1 MVAQFAKL
9 FGLTAAAVILGAL
22 ALSATAT
29 GAESDLALSY
39 STAAAKWSEAL
50 PLGNG
55 RLGAML
61 FGGTESERI
70 QINES
75 TLWGGRPHDYTP
87 PEGAKSLTELRQRV
101 FAGDIRGAE
110 KLSERLMGRP
120 KLLAPYQP
128 FCDLRIHF
136 PGHSVVA
143 DYHRGLQLDEA
154 VSTVSYRVD
163 GVSFH
168 REVFASRPDQVLV
181 VRLTADQPGKQ
192 TFSIGM
198 DSPQPGARVQVA
210 GMNAI
215 HLAGQIQPRQN
226 PGSSWV
232 GSWDA
237 PGMKFAGYLLVQAEG
252 GTVHGAG
259 DQLEV
264 VGADAVTVLFS
275 NATGFR
281 SYKDIGGD
289 ADGEA
294 IRRVRLASGHSYEQ
308 LRRRHVDDFQ
318 GLFSRVRLQLWRAA
332 RPQETSERL
341 RDFSTTNDPSLAAL
355 YYQFA
360 RYLLISSSRPGGQPA
375 NLQGIW
381 NEDLLPAWGSKWTT
395 NINLQMNYWPA
406 ETGNLWDTEGP
417 LWSMIGELR
426 VTGADTARTLY
437 NSRGWVLHH
446 NTDLWRATTPV
457 DGPWGM
463 WPVGG
468 VWLSN
473 QMWDHYEYSQDRE
486 FLRREAYPAMKEA
499 ARFVLDMLV
508 PAPPGT
514 PFAGKLVTNPSI
526 SPENQYLL
534 NGARGH
540 LTYAPSMDIELISEL
555 FDNCQR
561 ASEILGVDADLRSEL
576 QRAQRRLPPLQ
587 IGKHGGLQEWIE
599 DYDEAEPDHRHTSHL
614 YALYP
619 GSGIDLERTPQLAA
633 AARRTLELRGDGGT
647 GWSKAWRVALWAR
660 LRDGEH
666 AYRILRSLISS
677 STLPDLFDVGPPF
690 QIDGNFGGAAGIA
703 EMLLQSGHGEIVL
716 LPALPRAWKEG
727 VVAGLRARGGAT
739 VGFEWHNGRLT
750 TVNIHSNIKGQFRI
764 RYEAESTAVDMQPGR
779 DVVLDGNLRVRQS
792 SNF

>member
-1 MVAQFAKL
+1 VIARFAKL
-9 FGLTAAAVILGAL
+9 FGLTAGPVILGAL
-22 ALSATAT
+22 ASNATAT
-29 GAESDLALSY
+29 GAEADLALSY

-55 RLGAML
+55 RLGAMV

-75 TLWGGRPHDYTP
+75 TLWGGTPHDYSP
-87 PEGAKSLTELRQRV
+87 PEAAKSLTELRQRI

-110 KLSERLMGRP
+110 KLGERLMGQP

-128 FCDLRIHF
+128 CCDLRIHF
-136 PGHSVVA
+136 PGHAVA
-143 DYHRGLQLDEA
+143 TDYHRGLQLDEA

-168 REVFASRPDQVLV
+168 REVFASHPDQVLV
-181 VRLTADQPGKQ
+181 IRLTADQPGKQ

-198 DSPQPGARVQVA
+198 DSPQPGARVHVA
-210 GMNAI
+210 GVNAI
-215 HLAGQIQPRQN
+215 HLSGQIQPRRN
-226 PGSSWV
+226 PLSSWV

-237 PGMKFAGYLLVQAEG
+237 PGMKFAADLLVQAEG
-252 GTVHGAG
+252 GTVHSAG
-259 DQLEV
+259 EQLEV

-275 NATGFR
+275 NATAFK
-281 SYKDIGGD
+281 SYTDIGGD
-289 ADGEA
+289 ANGEA
-294 IRRVRLASGHSYEQ
+294 IRRLRLASGHSYEQ

-318 GLFSRVRLQLWRAA
+318 ELFSRVHLQLGGAVRPKDTHERLQ
-332 RPQETSERL
+332 
-341 RDFSTTNDPSLAAL
+341 DFNTTNDPGLAAL

-360 RYLLISSSRPGGQPA
+360 RYLLIASSRPGGQPA

-381 NEDLLPAWGSKWTT
+381 NADLLPAWGSKWTT

-426 VTGADTARTLY
+426 VTGAETARTLY

-446 NTDLWRATTPV
+446 NTDLWRATAPV
-457 DGPWGM
+457 DGPWGL

-473 QMWDHYEYSQDRE
+473 QMWDHYEFSQDRE
-486 FLRREAYPAMKEA
+486 FLRRQAYPAMREA
-499 ARFVLDMLV
+499 ARFVLDTLV
-508 PAPPGT
+508 PAPAGT
-514 PFAGKLVTNPSI
+514 PFAGKLVTNPSV

-534 NGARGH
+534 NGARAH

-561 ASEILGVDADLRSEL
+561 ASETLGVDADLRSEL
-576 QRAQRRLPPLQ
+576 QRAQRLLPPLQ
-587 IGKHGGLQEWIE
+587 IGKHGALQEWIE

-633 AARRTLELRGDGGT
+633 AARKTLELRGDGST
-647 GWSKAWRVALWAR
+647 GWSKAWRIALWAR

-666 AYRILRSLISS
+666 AYGILRSLILS
-677 STLPDLFDVGPPF
+677 STLPNLFDVGPPF

-750 TVNIHSNIKGQFRI
+750 SVSIHSDAKGRFRI
-764 RYEAESTAVDMQPGR
+764 RYEAESTAVDIQPGR
-779 DVVLDGNLRVRQS
+779 DVVLDGSLRVR
-792 SNF
+792 